1 MAHHSHPLARDT
13 ISSGSERF
21 HLTAE
26 MRSPQ
31 RRDLIHGRQAQ
42 GLPTVRGRGGC
53 VQGSGSGE
61 KEGSAWGS
69 SSQVSFQ
76 SLYFFPIGYSDVS
89 KMQEWMEDKEA
100 TDK

>member
-1 MAHHSHPLARDT
+1 M
-13 ISSGSERF
+13 
-21 HLTAE
+21 
-26 MRSPQ
+26 
-31 RRDLIHGRQAQ
+31 
-42 GLPTVRGRGGC
+42 
-53 VQGSGSGE
+53 QGSGSGE